1 MSPCVHIVC
10 SFNTSHVK
18 VNPNINQDLERLND
32 SFNTSHVKVNR
43 KSLSASSGSVLRVSI
58 HPMLKL
64 IPTFWHYSG
73 RRMGVSIHPMLK
85 LIVTAAFG
93 SWTNVFCF
101 NTSHVKVNR
110 EKITVELSTEAG
122 FQYIPC

>member
-1 MSPCVHIVC
+1 M
-10 SFNTSHVK
+10 
-18 VNPNINQDLERLND
+18 
-32 SFNTSHVKVNR
+32 
-43 KSLSASSGSVLRVSI
+43 GVSI

-64 IPTFWHYSG
+64 ILTERLQRLQLPAP
-73 RRMGVSIHPMLK
+73 VSIHPMLK